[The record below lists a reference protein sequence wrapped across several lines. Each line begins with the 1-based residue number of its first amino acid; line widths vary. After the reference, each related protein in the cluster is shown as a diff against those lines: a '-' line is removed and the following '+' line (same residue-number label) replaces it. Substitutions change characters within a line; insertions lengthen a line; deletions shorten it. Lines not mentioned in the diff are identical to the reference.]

1 MPTNNEPRGMPGID
15 WQDTH
20 SDPRSGLPMSPAPP
34 LGAGGIPPP
43 TPLLSPAPEGYAQAL
58 VAATLAGE
66 TLPSVTTPQEVRELY
81 LSHSLDWPGADGPL
95 EQYEPYQPPIPEQ
108 ASDIYGLPLRP
119 DRNR

>member
-1 MPTNNEPRGMPGID
+1 MTNNPPGAVPGLE
-15 WQDTH
+15 WHDTH
-20 SDPRSGLPMSPAPP
+20 SDPRSGLPLSPAQP

-66 TLPSVTTPQEVRELY
+66 TLPATTTPAQVRELY
-81 LSHSLDWPGADGPL
+81 LSHSLDWPGADGPI
-95 EQYEPYQPPIPEQ
+95 EHYPVYQPPIPEQ
-108 ASDIYGLPLRP
+108 ASDEYGLPRP